1 MAGIPGIGSGL
12 DIKNIVKAMVDA
24 EVAPKASQ
32 LGRLEKT
39 TEAKFSALGQLQSAL
54 GNFQTAMKDLN
65 KMALFDNRTAT
76 SSNTALLSAT
86 AEKTALSGK
95 YSVAVERLASSSKVT
110 TAALDKD
117 FKATEAGS
125 LTVKLGGD
133 DESSVSVNIAE
144 GASLIEIR
152 DALNEQLKDKGI
164 TANIINNPSTGQSQL
179 VLSGKETGS
188 GKDIIV
194 TGAGGNLDALNVDGS
209 VMAQAAVAATDD
221 SPFVPATAGAL
232 ELAANAVF
240 TIDGLKLESASNT
253 VENVIPDVSFTLK
266 GKTEENKPLTV
277 TVGQDTK
284 GVKDQL
290 KKFVDSYNEF
300 MEVSNKLT
308 AVTKVGDDKAPVV
321 GGLVGDSTVRNLVN
335 GMRNELSNVSG
346 NGDIRVLADLGITT
360 QKDGTL
366 KIDDKKLDAALETN
380 FDSVGQFFAGDNG
393 LMSRM
398 DNRIGGYTGKDGII
412 GSRQQSLDAT
422 RSDITKQ
429 KEKLTARA
437 GQIEA
442 RLLKQ
447 FNAMDALVGQLNTT
461 SQQLLQSLG
470 SLPGMN
476 SRN

>member
-1 MAGIPGIGSGL
+1 M
-12 DIKNIVKAMVDA
+12 
-24 EVAPKASQ
+24 
-32 LGRLEKT
+32 
-39 TEAKFSALGQLQSAL
+39 
-54 GNFQTAMKDLN
+54 
-65 KMALFDNRTAT
+65 
-76 SSNTALLSAT
+76 
-86 AEKTALSGK
+86 
-95 YSVAVERLASSSKVT
+95 
-110 TAALDKD
+110 
-117 FKATEAGS
+117 
-125 LTVKLGGD
+125 
-133 DESSVSVNIAE
+133 
-144 GASLIEIR
+144 
-152 DALNEQLKDKGI
+152 
-164 TANIINNPSTGQSQL
+164 
-179 VLSGKETGS
+179 
-188 GKDIIV
+188 
-194 TGAGGNLDALNVDGS
+194 
-209 VMAQAAVAATDD
+209 
-221 SPFVPATAGAL
+221 
-232 ELAANAVF
+232 
-240 TIDGLKLESASNT
+240 
-253 VENVIPDVSFTLK
+253 
-266 GKTEENKPLTV
+266 
-277 TVGQDTK
+277 
-284 GVKDQL
+284 
-290 KKFVDSYNEF
+290 
-300 MEVSNKLT
+300 SNKLT

-335 GMRNELSNVSG
+335 SMRNELSNVSG

-366 KIDDKKLDAALETN
+366 KIDDKKLDAVLETN

>member
-12 DIKNIVKAMVDA
+12 DIKNIVKVMVDA

-110 TAALDKD
+110 TVALDKD

-133 DESSVSVNIAE
+133 DESPVSVNIAE

-194 TGAGGNLDALNVDGS
+194 TGAGGNLDALNADGS

-335 GMRNELSNVSG
+335 SMRNELSNVSG
-346 NGDIRVLADLGITT
+346 NGDILVLADLGITT

>member
-32 LGRLEKT
+32 LNRLEKT

-133 DESSVSVNIAE
+133 DESPVSVNIAE

-194 TGAGGNLDALNVDGS
+194 TGAGGNLDKLDVDGS
-209 VMAQAAVAATDD
+209 VMAKAAVSQTDS
-221 SPFVPATAGAL
+221 SPFIPATAGAL
-232 ELAANAVF
+232 ELAGNAVF
-240 TIDGLKLESASNT
+240 TVDGLKLESASNT

-266 GKTEENKPLTV
+266 GKTEEDKPLTV

-300 MEVSNKLT
+300 MKVSNKLT

-366 KIDDKKLDAALETN
+366 KIDDKKLDAVLETN

-437 GQIEA
+437 DQIEA

>member
-125 LTVKLGGD
+125 LTVKLDGD
-133 DESSVSVNIAE
+133 DESPVSVNIAE

-366 KIDDKKLDAALETN
+366 KIDDKKLDAVLETN